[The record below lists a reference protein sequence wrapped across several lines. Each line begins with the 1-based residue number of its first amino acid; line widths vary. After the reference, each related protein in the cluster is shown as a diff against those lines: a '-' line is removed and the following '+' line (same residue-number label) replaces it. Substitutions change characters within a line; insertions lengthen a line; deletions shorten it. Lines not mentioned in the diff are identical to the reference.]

1 MNRLIKKSEKKL
13 FYHSTKSW
21 NSFLGI
27 LDNGEVVPQ
36 ATEGGGS
43 MGDIP
48 PYMKEKYSEEQ
59 LKELGWTQRQID
71 AMNIYVGNV
80 FLKTVDSSKYG
91 WICISLE
98 LDENDVLPD
107 REGGQFY
114 HIGSISD
121 SFFRDVTFHLDYSNN
136 MNPYK
141 TVTLK
146 YKDEKYGVKSFT
158 KPYKEIVEKGFN
170 EEELR
175 YLFLAGCTDLERFGL
190 TDDMINESDKRI
202 SIESN
207 PETIKTILDMG
218 IELSDD
224 EVIDAI
230 SKKPTSI
237 LHLTSYNQ
245 YMDEQFLDAIFNS
258 VGEEPIRL
266 LLESGI
272 VFRKEYLEK
281 WIEQNP
287 SFIFPISVSDKYD
300 ENTLEYLQML
310 ALSYDD
316 YLFSYHSENSPFRL
330 SENVQKEIL
339 KKTISNNDIFED
351 DPMHNQFIQ
360 ESIVSQIKYMCE
372 SNIEI
377 NLDFLIESFNLM
389 SSNYLNQVETDIA
402 QNFPKV
408 MLALNYFKG
417 TITKEEYD
425 IQVEQLKKN

>member
-1 MNRLIKKSEKKL
+1 
-13 FYHSTKSW
+13 
-21 NSFLGI
+21 
-27 LDNGEVVPQ
+27 
-36 ATEGGGS
+36 
-43 MGDIP
+43 
-48 PYMKEKYSEEQ
+48 
-59 LKELGWTQRQID
+59 
-71 AMNIYVGNV
+71 
-80 FLKTVDSSKYG
+80 
-91 WICISLE
+91 
-98 LDENDVLPD
+98 
-107 REGGQFY
+107 
-114 HIGSISD
+114 
-121 SFFRDVTFHLDYSNN
+121 
-136 MNPYK
+136 
-141 TVTLK
+141 
-146 YKDEKYGVKSFT
+146 
-158 KPYKEIVEKGFN
+158 
-170 EEELR
+170 LR